1 MSPNGQAQGNNAKV
15 PDNVYTVI
23 LAVAT
28 CAVVAVAA
36 FVLYMCYTQY
46 GTFYKMP

>member
-1 MSPNGQAQGNNAKV
+1 MSPNGQAQGNNAKI

-28 CAVVAVAA
+28 AAVVAVAA
-36 FVLYMCYTQY
+36 FVVYMCHSQY
-46 GTFYKMP
+46 ETIFKMP

>member
-1 MSPNGQAQGNNAKV
+1 MSPNGQTQGKNSRV

-28 CAVVAVAA
+28 CAAVAVAVFA
-36 FVLYMCYTQY
+36 MFMCYKQY
-46 GTFYKMP
+46 GTIFKMP